1 MPLQVTGV
9 GVDQLWSIKG
19 GYESFSLLRNDKEL
33 TVPLLSKTLLYLP
46 KPGTVLVI
54 CNYERNYKDK
64 AKTLRI
70 AE

>member
-1 MPLQVTGV
+1 MR
-9 GVDQLWSIKG
+9 G

-33 TVPLLSKTLLYLP
+33 TVPLLSKTLLYQP
-46 KPGTVLVI
+46 IPRTVLVI